1 MLGIGCLL
9 LLALEAELLR
19 ELLTDGVLDLLTE
32 GHLGQL

>member
-19 ELLTDGVLDLLTE
+19 ELLTDGVLHLLSE
-32 GHLGQL
+32 GHLSQL